1 MLNNILGWFF
11 RKSLNNFS
19 GEVQK
24 WIVYKKK
31 GVSLKAITNELGF
44 LKKTVEDR
52 LLIEMLEIK
61 KRFIAARKQINRK
74 NAWFS

>member
-1 MLNNILGWFF
+1 MQNNILGWFF
-11 RKSLNNFS
+11 RKSLNKFS

-24 WIVYKKK
+24 WIVYLKK

-61 KRFIAARKQINRK
+61 KRFIAARKQTNRK
-74 NAWFS
+74 NTWFS